1 MIRIGICDNDK
12 QALERLKTM
21 MKTVAGEFTVTE
33 FTNGYDMIEAHKEEH
48 FEIAFLDIEMP
59 EIDGMELSR
68 ELHVIKPDVLVIFV
82 SDYYEKVYQ
91 SFQYS
96 PFRFLRKGALEQE
109 LEEAMTAALNT
120 VLEKT
125 QVYEFKCDGVVRRLR
140 ISFINYVESNG
151 HYTHIVTEEKTY
163 SVRQSMSAMEKEL
176 EMYDFVRTHNSYLVN
191 VACIFLVGDDN
202 VQLTNGQ
209 QIPLS
214 RGKKKAVKEYL
225 GEYLG
230 RH

>member
-1 MIRIGICDNDK
+1 MVRIGICDNDK
-12 QALERLKTM
+12 QALEKLGSLM
-21 MKTVAGEFTVTE
+21 SNIAGEYTVAY
-33 FTNGYDMIEAHKEEH
+33 FTNGYDMIQAHKEEQ

-68 ELHVIKPDVLVIFV
+68 ELHVIKADILVIFV

-96 PFRFLRKGALEQE
+96 PFRFLRKGTLEEE
-109 LEEAMTAALNT
+109 LQEAMTAALAN

-125 QVYEFKCDGVVRRLR
+125 QVYEFKCDGFMKKLR
-140 ISFINYVESNG
+140 VSSILYVETNG
-151 HYTHIVTEEKTY
+151 HYTNIVTEEKTY
-163 SVRQSMSAMEKEL
+163 SVRQSMSVMENDL
-176 EMYDFVRTHNSYLVN
+176 QPYDFVRSHKSYLVN
-191 VACIFLVGDDN
+191 AAWIFMIGDDN
-202 VQLTNGQ
+202 VQLSNGQ

-214 RGKKKAVKEYL
+214 RGRRKAVKQHL

>member
-1 MIRIGICDNDK
+1 MVRIGICDNDK
-12 QALERLKTM
+12 QALERLGLLM
-21 MKTVAGEFTVTE
+21 SNIAGEYTVAY
-33 FTNGYDMIEAHKEEH
+33 FTNGYDMIQAHKEEQ

-68 ELHVIKPDVLVIFV
+68 ELHMMKADILVIFV

-96 PFRFLRKGALEQE
+96 PFRFLRKGTLEQE
-109 LEEAMTAALNT
+109 LEEAMTAALAS

-125 QVYEFKCDGVVRRLR
+125 QVYEFKCDGFIKKLR
-140 ISFINYVESNG
+140 VSSIIYVETNG
-151 HYTHIVTEEKTY
+151 HYTNIVTEEKTY
-163 SVRQSMSAMEKEL
+163 SVRQSLSVMEHDLKP
-176 EMYDFVRTHNSYLVN
+176 YDFVRSHKSYLVN
-191 VACIFLVGDDN
+191 AEWIFMIGDDN

-214 RGKKKAVKEYL
+214 RGRRKEVKQYL

>member
-1 MIRIGICDNDK
+1 MIRIGICDNDE
-12 QALERLKTM
+12 QALKKLASM
-21 MKTVAGEFTVTE
+21 MKMVAGEYTVTY
-33 FTNGYDMIEAHKEEH
+33 FTNGHDMIQAHKEEP

-68 ELHVIKPDVLVIFV
+68 ELHVIKADILVIFV

-96 PFRFLRKGALEQE
+96 PFRFLRKGTLEQE
-109 LEEAMTAALNT
+109 LEEALTAALAN

-125 QVYEFKCDGVVRRLR
+125 QVYEFKCDGFMRKLR
-140 ISFINYVESNG
+140 VSSIAYVESNG

-176 EMYDFVRTHNSYLVN
+176 ESYDFVRSHNSYLVN
-191 VACIFLVGDDN
+191 AAWIFLVGDDN
-202 VQLTNGQ
+202 VQLTNGR

-214 RGKKKAVKEYL
+214 RGKKKAVKQYL